1 MAPAPQHAF
10 HRTPA
15 QRLMLHAPNPLVRA
29 VLRSPAH
36 RLLSGRV
43 LLLTYAGRR
52 SGTRYT
58 IPVEYRR
65 DGEDLVITVGRPERK
80 LWWRNLRKPG
90 TPVEVRLHGED
101 VAMRAQAREAAD
113 GVTVLLRYASA
124 TTGATRQVPACAPP
138 AHRPFRGPLRR
149 AGRAATGVP
158 RKIDD
163 ADCVCQ
169 AT

>member
-43 LLLTYAGRR
+43 LLLTYTGRR

-65 DGEDLVITVGRPERK
+65 DGEALVITVGWPERK
-80 LWWRNLRKPG
+80 LWWRNLREPG
-90 TPVEVRLHGED
+90 TPVEVRLRGED
-101 VAMRAQAREAAD
+101 VAMRAEAREAAD
-113 GVTVLLRYASA
+113 GVTVLLR
-124 TTGATRQVPACAPP
+124 
-138 AHRPFRGPLRR
+138 
-149 AGRAATGVP
+149 
-158 RKIDD
+158 
-163 ADCVCQ
+163 
-169 AT
+169 